1 MTSAYLPASPQL
13 LRDTSSA
20 VDIPSN
26 FPPPLSARTGSPGFT
41 SPASTPPIPPKRTGV
56 QRQISDGSSPTNYS
70 QPNSLYTASPN
81 NTPPSS
87 ATYVPPIPPPNLDL
101 KPRANTDANS
111 TQTTARG
118 AQTPST
124 NLTNDLR
131 REINL
136 FQLEGYAKK
145 YFQTAKKGVF
155 RRAIPLQELLK
166 WSKAPLTTSLLK
178 MNKASVTK
186 EAVNL
191 FKMVQSYMGEKPSK
205 RDINQIAQ
213 QIVEKAINVPELRDE
228 LYCQLCKQTTLN
240 PEIESTYKG
249 WDLVC
254 IACSYFPPTKDL
266 EQWLLSYIK
275 EQLKLEDLKL
285 RAYAAY
291 CLRRLPKVCSLGA
304 RGRVPTVKEIERT
317 KIAPFEVSIFGSR
330 LEEIV
335 ESQNRKLQGQPPVPV
350 LFSEIYHQV
359 PASPL
364 PYVLTVLSDAVAAC
378 NGHMT
383 EGIFRVPGDG
393 DAITNLR
400 LQIESG
406 DYTVRTRDPHVPAG
420 LLKLWM
426 RELDEPIIPE
436 HLYDP
441 CIEAAKREEVPAMLD
456 LIAQLPELHQRVVH
470 YMVKYLQL
478 VAAPENQDKTKMTV
492 NNLAMVF
499 APNFLRCPSDN
510 PGVIFES
517 TKYEQ
522 IFVRALIMNLK

>member
-1 MTSAYLPASPQL
+1 M
-13 LRDTSSA
+13 
-20 VDIPSN
+20 
-26 FPPPLSARTGSPGFT
+26 
-41 SPASTPPIPPKRTGV
+41 
-56 QRQISDGSSPTNYS
+56 
-70 QPNSLYTASPN
+70 
-81 NTPPSS
+81 
-87 ATYVPPIPPPNLDL
+87 
-101 KPRANTDANS
+101 
-111 TQTTARG
+111 
-118 AQTPST
+118 
-124 NLTNDLR
+124 
-131 REINL
+131 
-136 FQLEGYAKK
+136 
-145 YFQTAKKGVF
+145 
-155 RRAIPLQELLK
+155 
-166 WSKAPLTTSLLK
+166 
-178 MNKASVTK
+178 
-186 EAVNL
+186 
-191 FKMVQSYMGEKPSK
+191 
-205 RDINQIAQ
+205 
-213 QIVEKAINVPELRDE
+213 
-228 LYCQLCKQTTLN
+228 
-240 PEIESTYKG
+240 
-249 WDLVC
+249 
-254 IACSYFPPTKDL
+254 
-266 EQWLLSYIK
+266 
-275 EQLKLEDLKL
+275 
-285 RAYAAY
+285 
-291 CLRRLPKVCSLGA
+291 
-304 RGRVPTVKEIERT
+304 
-317 KIAPFEVSIFGSR
+317 
-330 LEEIV
+330 
-335 ESQNRKLQGQPPVPV
+335 PV